1 MFDFELKTLVVF
13 GNFVDPKISVFLFYF
28 ILLLYYIIL
37 LYYFI
42 NFYCFFLFK
51 VE

>member
-13 GNFVDPKISVFLFYF
+13 GNFVDPKISVFYF
-28 ILLLYYIIL
+28 ILLLYYFIINL
-37 LYYFI
+37 LIFI
-42 NFYCFFLFK
+42 VFLFK

>member
-13 GNFVDPKISVFLFYF
+13 GNFVDPKSSVFFNYN
-28 ILLLYYIIL
+28 IL

-42 NFYCFFLFK
+42 NFYCFLFK